1 MQAECMHCGNTT
13 RSYASFRVFF
23 TEEGIAS
30 AFLGRGFVWYV
41 LVRGS
46 DT

>member
-1 MQAECMHCGNTT
+1 M
-13 RSYASFRVFF
+13 YALREYNEVICVVSRISI
-23 TEEGIAS
+23 EEGIAS

>member
-1 MQAECMHCGNTT
+1 M
-13 RSYASFRVFF
+13 YALREYNEVICVVSRFF